1 MDPANQQK
9 FADELTT
16 TLYSKP
22 NECTSSLSVS
32 MVFSLLYPGATS
44 DGITVMRD
52 TFGYPDGSHKLVWQE
67 TSDRMLKIANGKCL
81 ISDSDGTC
89 LHEAPLLKFANSV
102 WLDKGDTLNADYE
115 HVVGQYAMHTDFRS
129 ANSSALVNKWVNEST
144 NGLIDSIVA
153 PVPLYPA
160 KLLAVNSIYLKACW
174 SDPML
179 FQAQDTN
186 LDTFYA
192 SPLRSKKVS
201 DAHFMNTVKLLTIHM
216 MR

>member
-1 MDPANQQK
+1 
-9 FADELTT
+9 
-16 TLYSKP
+16 
-22 NECTSSLSVS
+22 
-32 MVFSLLYPGATS
+32 
-44 DGITVMRD
+44 MRD

-160 KLLAVNSIYLKACW
+160 KLLAVNSIYLKARW